1 MRFNSALGL
10 VTINNIINH
19 VALVLDASTSMA
31 SRAADLIRV
40 ADSQIAYLAR
50 RSQELDQE
58 TRVTIYVFA
67 DTAKCLVYDKD
78 VLRLPTIGSLYRAN
92 GMTALVDAALLS
104 MSDLAETAQRYGDHS
119 FLIFVLTD
127 GQENRSKNHPT
138 ALQQKLNSLAEN
150 WTVATLV
157 PDQLGKRE
165 AQQFGF
171 PRDNIAIW
179 DAQSTRGVNEVGE
192 TIRRATDN
200 FMVARATGVRG
211 SRSLFTAGADVV
223 NDKTVKS
230 TLEPLVETRYDTI
243 RVHANRIEIKPFI
256 ESRGL
261 DYQIGKVFYQL
272 ARTETKASEKVQ
284 PGKVI
289 LIREKKTGKVF
300 HGPDARKILSLPDTH
315 EVRVRP
321 DENTDYD
328 IFIQSTSVNRKL
340 ALDTDVIVM
349 R

>member
-1 MRFNSALGL
+1 
-10 VTINNIINH
+10 
-19 VALVLDASTSMA
+19 
-31 SRAADLIRV
+31 
-40 ADSQIAYLAR
+40 
-50 RSQELDQE
+50 
-58 TRVTIYVFA
+58 
-67 DTAKCLVYDKD
+67 
-78 VLRLPTIGSLYRAN
+78 
-92 GMTALVDAALLS
+92 
-104 MSDLAETAQRYGDHS
+104 MSDLSETPQRYGDHS

-127 GQENRSKNHPT
+127 GQENRSRNRPT
-138 ALQQKLNSLAEN
+138 VLQQKLTSLPDN

-165 AQQFGF
+165 AQAFGF

-179 DAQSTRGVNEVGE
+179 DPAGTRGVNEAGE

-200 FMVARATGVRG
+200 FMQARATGVRG
-211 SRSLFTAGADVV
+211 SRSLFVASADVV
-223 NDKTVKS
+223 NDTTVKS
-230 TLEPLVETRYDTI
+230 ALEPLANTKYDTI
-243 RVHANRIEIKPFI
+243 KVHADRIEIKPFI

-261 DYQIGKVFYQL
+261 DYQIGNAFYQL
-272 ARTETKASEKVQ
+272 ARTPTKASEKVQ

-300 HGPDARKILSLPDTH
+300 HGPDARTLLGLPDAQ

-328 IFIQSTSVNRKL
+328 IFVQSTSMNRKL
-340 ALDTDVIVM
+340 ALGTDVIVM